1 MVIFINIKSKSKTK
15 KIKHVSKIELDNAYN
30 TLGPKTDK
38 QFYDYYSEENGERA
52 KPCYACLFGI
62 NNYTKGYSPLM
73 CSPHR
78 YEYIKQRKQSSSQ
91 MRKNSDEDN

>member
-1 MVIFINIKSKSKTK
+1 M
-15 KIKHVSKIELDNAYN
+15 E
-30 TLGPKTDK
+30 PKTDK

-78 YEYIKQRKQSSSQ
+78 YEYMKKRKQSSSQ
-91 MRKNSDEDN
+91 LRKSSDDN